1 MTGFSGVW
9 CLNAVV
15 WEVEDLCH
23 TVPVDGPIVGVM
35 GKRSCATAVIET
47 LQVVFFLYIS
57 PLHAVR
63 IENMELTEN
72 IFLHCSSQR
81 ETLQREGWK
90 RFSPTLFFVFSATS
104 SPVLV
109 LPLNMRVAQ
118 GENGNVHKI
127 HFFCYRLKTPLS
139 VASKP
144 IQMEGDVDQYHEK
157 LLCISVYSN

>member
-1 MTGFSGVW
+1 MGGG
-9 CLNAVV
+9 
-15 WEVEDLCH
+15 
-23 TVPVDGPIVGVM
+23 GPLSHGACRWANCRGYGETLV
-35 GKRSCATAVIET
+35 TAVIET

-118 GENGNVHKI
+118 GENGNVHKN
-127 HFFCYRLKTPLS
+127 S
-139 VASKP
+139 VF
-144 IQMEGDVDQYHEK
+144 
-157 LLCISVYSN
+157 SVTD